1 MRLLLDTHLFLWA
14 MANDSRLPTAA
25 RQLME
30 EADEVNVSA
39 ASIWEIAIKAR
50 IGKLKADAGH
60 LAENIEASGFVALPV
75 TARHAA
81 GVAHLPDHHTDPF
94 DRLLVAQATAE
105 PLILLTVDRQL
116 AAYGDLVMLLQ

>member
-14 MANDSRLPTAA
+14 MANDDRLPTKA
-25 RQLME
+25 RELIL

-60 LAENIEASGFVALPV
+60 LAETMEASGFVELPV

-81 GVAHLPDHHTDPF
+81 RVAHLPDHHTDPF
-94 DRLLVAQATAE
+94 DRLLIAQATAE
-105 PLILLTVDRQL
+105 PLLLLTVDRQL
-116 AAYGDLVMLLQ
+116 AAYSDVVRVL